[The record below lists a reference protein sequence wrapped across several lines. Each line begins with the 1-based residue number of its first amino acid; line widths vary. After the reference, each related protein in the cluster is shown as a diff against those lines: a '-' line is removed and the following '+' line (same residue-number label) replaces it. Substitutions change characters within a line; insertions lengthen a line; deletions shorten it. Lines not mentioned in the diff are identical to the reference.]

1 MFNLEYCSNLTDSGR
16 AGTEGDGMIHA
27 RGLVQTF
34 HTGQGKKKVPVQ
46 AVDGVDLD
54 VAEGEVV
61 GFLGPNG
68 AGKTT
73 TLRMLTTLLRP
84 TAGTATVAGYDVVRD
99 AVQVRRSI
107 GYVSQTGG
115 AFSGAYAGEEVM
127 DHGMLYGL
135 SKAHVEK
142 RGKELFEQFQ
152 LDGLWR
158 RMPKNMSGGQKR
170 RLDIAMGLIHD
181 PSLVFLDEPT
191 TGLDPQARANLWE
204 HIARLRSE
212 RGATVFLTTHY
223 LDEADALSD
232 RIVIIDRGRI
242 VASDTSD
249 NLKAQ
254 VAGDL
259 IDLEIADETQVAS
272 AAEKLGAIA
281 EPERHGLPGVEVEGR
296 HVRGRVQRAGR
307 AVPGLLRNL
316 EQASITLDSI
326 EVHRPTLDDVFLT
339 LTGRSLRDA
348 EASGDAEPT
357 AEPGTTEDDVPTEL
371 QGADR

>member
-1 MFNLEYCSNLTDSGR
+1 
-16 AGTEGDGMIHA
+16 MIRA

-34 HTGQGKKKVPVQ
+34 QTRQGKKKTEVR

-73 TLRMLTTLLRP
+73 TLRMLTTLLTP
-84 TAGTATVAGYDVVRD
+84 TEGTATVAGYDVVRESE
-99 AVQVRRSI
+99 QVRRSI
-107 GYVSQTGG
+107 GYVSQAGG
-115 AFSGAYAGEEVM
+115 AFSGARAGDEVM

-135 SKAHVEK
+135 KRSVVEE
-142 RGKELFEQFQ
+142 RGKRLFEQMN
-152 LDGLWR
+152 LDGLWQ

-170 RLDIAMGLIHD
+170 RLDIVMGLIHE

-204 HIARLRSE
+204 HIRDLRAR

-232 RIVIIDRGRI
+232 RILIIDQGRI
-242 VASDTSD
+242 VAADTSD

-259 IDLEIADETQVAS
+259 VEIEVADPARVGD
-272 AAEKLGAIA
+272 AAARLTTITDGRGE
-281 EPERHGLPGVEVEGR
+281 VEVEDR
-296 HVRGRVQRAGR
+296 MVRGRVPRAGR
-307 AVPGLLRNL
+307 AVPGLLRD
-316 EQASITLDSI
+316 LDRAGIDLDAI

-348 EASGDAEPT
+348 EAAQHGDGAAPAADDPEPT
-357 AEPGTTEDDVPTEL
+357 DAPEAVL
-371 QGADR
+371 R

>member
-1 MFNLEYCSNLTDSGR
+1 
-16 AGTEGDGMIHA
+16 MIHA

-34 HTGQGKKKVPVQ
+34 QSRQGRKKTQVH

-84 TAGTATVAGYDVVRD
+84 TAGTATVAGHDVVRQS
-99 AVQVRRSI
+99 AEVRRRI

-115 AFSGAYAGEEVM
+115 AFSGARAGDEVM
-127 DHGMLYGL
+127 DHGMLYGR
-135 SKAHVEK
+135 SRAQVES
-142 RGKELFEQFQ
+142 RGRELFAEFQ
-152 LDGLWR
+152 LDGLWS
-158 RMPKNMSGGQKR
+158 RMPRTMSGGQKR
-170 RLDIAMGLIHD
+170 RLDIVMGLIHE

-191 TGLDPQARANLWE
+191 TGLDPQARANLWQ
-204 HIARLRSE
+204 HIADLRAK
-212 RGATVFLTTHY
+212 RGATVFITTHY

-242 VASDTSD
+242 VAADTAD
-249 NLKAQ
+249 NLKNQ

-259 IDLEIADETQVAS
+259 VDLEVSDPAALQV
-272 AAEKLGAIA
+272 AAEKLGSIV
-281 EPERHGLPGVEVEGR
+281 EPPRHGLPGIELDGR

-307 AVPGLLRNL
+307 ALPGLLAAL
-316 EQASITLDSI
+316 HDAGIDLDAI

-348 EASGDAEPT
+348 EAGEPT
-357 AEPGTTEDDVPTEL
+357 EDPTDVPPGAGGAVASAPPGPASGVPADAPNMT
-371 QGADR
+371 GADR

>member
-1 MFNLEYCSNLTDSGR
+1 V
-16 AGTEGDGMIHA
+16 IHA

-34 HTGQGKKKVPVQ
+34 HTKQGRKKTEVR

-54 VAEGEVV
+54 IEEGEVV

-84 TAGTATVAGYDVVRD
+84 TAGTATVAGFDVVKESE
-99 AVQVRRSI
+99 QVRRSI
-107 GYVSQTGG
+107 GYVSQAGG
-115 AFSGAYAGEEVM
+115 AFSAARAGDEVM

-135 SKAHVEK
+135 QRRVVEE
-142 RGKELFEQFQ
+142 RGRALFDQMD
-152 LDGLWR
+152 LRGLWN

-170 RLDIAMGLIHD
+170 RLDIVMGLVNE
-181 PSLVFLDEPT
+181 PTLVFLDEPT

-204 HIARLRSE
+204 HIRGLRDR

-223 LDEADALSD
+223 LDEADVLSD
-232 RIVIIDRGRI
+232 RILIIDQGRI
-242 VASDTSD
+242 VAADTAD

-259 IDLEIADETQVAS
+259 VDLEVIDPAHVTEAAAKLATLTESGTDVQV
-272 AAEKLGAIA
+272 ED
-281 EPERHGLPGVEVEGR
+281 R
-296 HVRGRVQRAGR
+296 HVRGRIRRAGR
-307 AVPGLLRNL
+307 AVQGLIRDLDR
-316 EQASITLDSI
+316 SGIDLDSL
-326 EVHRPTLDDVFLT
+326 EVHRPTLDDVFLA

-348 EASGDAEPT
+348 EQTEQS
-357 AEPGTTEDDVPTEL
+357 TTEDPATGTPATGGPDRTPAGTVSDVPE
-371 QGADR
+371 GALR